1 MDATELRQKTNDEL
15 HSELK
20 ALLREHFNLRM
31 QRTPNQ
37 EFKKTHQFKIVRRN
51 IARIKTVL
59 NEKTRIE
66 NRLSYG

>member
-1 MDATELRQKTNDEL
+1 
-15 HSELK
+15 
-20 ALLREHFNLRM
+20 LRM